1 MSVEADV
8 TRIQRKDNYLGWYL
22 FQTDIN
28 LVWHDIKATIKL
40 LTDYSE
46 VRVAGKYTKVFSDE
60 NMEQV
65 RHKHEKSSSKIIVV
79 RGN

>member
-1 MSVEADV
+1 MLPGFNAKTIILAD
-8 TRIQRKDNYLGWYL
+8 TFSRLT
-22 FQTDIN
+22 F
-28 LVWHDIKATIKL
+28 KL

>member
-8 TRIQRKDNYLGWYL
+8 TRIQSKDNYLGWYL
-22 FQTDIN
+22 SQTDIN
-28 LVWHDIKATIKL
+28 LVWHDTKATIKL

-60 NMEQV
+60 NMVQV
-65 RHKHEKSSSKIIVV
+65 RHKQEKSSSKIIVV